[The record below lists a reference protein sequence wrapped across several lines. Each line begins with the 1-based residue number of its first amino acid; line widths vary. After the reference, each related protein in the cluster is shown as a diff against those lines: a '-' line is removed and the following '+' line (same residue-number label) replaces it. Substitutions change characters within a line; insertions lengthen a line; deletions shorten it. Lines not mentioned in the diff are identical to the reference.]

1 RVKLDRSVLAEVDSN
16 PRSASIAHAMI
27 ALCRSLGLGV
37 TIEGVERASQ
47 LDFLAASGDVNVQ
60 GFLVARPMGAEQVLD
75 SIARMPTRVRALLEA
90 AERGRAEPLPGDPD
104 GTILRLRRRPP
115 ANGSLS

>member
-1 RVKLDRSVLAEVDSN
+1 VAEVDSN
-16 PRSASIAHAMI
+16 PRAASIAHAII

-47 LDFLAASGDVNVQ
+47 LGFLAASGDVNVQ
-60 GFLVARPMGAEQVLD
+60 GFLVARPVAAGQVLD
-75 SIARMPTRVRALLEA
+75 VVARTPTRVRALLEA
-90 AERGRAEPLPGDPD
+90 AERGRTENLPGDPD

-115 ANGSLS
+115 AGDLTG